1 MHDFVPSLL
10 TVVIHHS
17 LTDVVI
23 TAVERDGVTVVKR
36 LQVGSAVQ
44 REKTTG
50 KMRMPEPI
58 CGLREIVGRIT
69 TYLDGAVVDFSS
81 VSVDTGRG
89 SSFRNAVLTAART
102 IPYGAMVSYGELAK
116 MAGFPGAA
124 RAAGSVMR
132 SNIFPLL
139 IPCHRVIRSDGTMGG
154 YCGSQE
160 GEDVLLK
167 QRLLSLE
174 ARYS

>member
-10 TVVIHHS
+10 TAVIRHS

-44 REKTTG
+44 REKATG

-89 SSFRNAVLTAART
+89 SSFRNAVLTVART

-124 RAAGSVMR
+124 RAARPNADAGDDRRAVQR
-132 SNIFPLL
+132 ARWLHTRLCAAIFFR
-139 IPCHRVIRSDGTMGG
+139 C
-154 YCGSQE
+154 
-160 GEDVLLK
+160 
-167 QRLLSLE
+167 
-174 ARYS
+174 